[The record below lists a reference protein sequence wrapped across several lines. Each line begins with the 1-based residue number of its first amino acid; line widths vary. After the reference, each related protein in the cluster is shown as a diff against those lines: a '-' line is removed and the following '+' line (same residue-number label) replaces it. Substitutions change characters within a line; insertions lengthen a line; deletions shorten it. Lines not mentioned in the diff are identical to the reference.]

1 MRVVT
6 RLAAVLLGTGLIW
19 AGVSHDAPQAQVRSG
34 GAAGS
39 AASGIVAFTNA
50 RVIDGTGAAPMEGA
64 TIVVADGRIQAVGK
78 NVTVPAGA
86 TRIDSAGKTILPGLI
101 NAHGH
106 LNADMSPRV
115 ARERLAAQL
124 RTYSDYG
131 ITTVQV
137 LGIGLDVVGEALKL
151 RDESRPG
158 GGAIDHAR
166 VLIAAQSLRNLKT
179 EQEARDWANK
189 YADMKVDIIKMHI
202 TGSPQDMTPAV
213 YGALIDQAHKRGTRT
228 AAHMFYL
235 RDTKG
240 LLDKGIDVLAHSI
253 RDQPVDQATI
263 AAIKSRNVE
272 YIPTLTRDIATFIY
286 ESKPPYF
293 NDPFFTREIPN
304 SYYKGELAK
313 LNDPANQ
320 KKIHDDDEAQMT
332 KKALEVGRKNLKTL
346 SDAGVIIALGTDTG
360 TNEGQWQGY
369 FEHIELEEM
378 VRSGLTPMQALVAA
392 TSGAARAANVQQQ
405 LGTIAAGKQA
415 DLLVLTANPLTDIH
429 NTRQIDS
436 VWIAGRKL
444 PATRA
449 TN

>member
-1 MRVVT
+1 
-6 RLAAVLLGTGLIW
+6 
-19 AGVSHDAPQAQVRSG
+19 
-34 GAAGS
+34 
-39 AASGIVAFTNA
+39 
-50 RVIDGTGAAPMEGA
+50 
-64 TIVVADGRIQAVGK
+64 
-78 NVTVPAGA
+78 
-86 TRIDSAGKTILPGLI
+86 
-101 NAHGH
+101 
-106 LNADMSPRV
+106 
-115 ARERLAAQL
+115 
-124 RTYSDYG
+124 
-131 ITTVQV
+131 
-137 LGIGLDVVGEALKL
+137 
-151 RDESRPG
+151 
-158 GGAIDHAR
+158 
-166 VLIAAQSLRNLKT
+166 
-179 EQEARDWANK
+179 
-189 YADMKVDIIKMHI
+189 
-202 TGSPQDMTPAV
+202 
-213 YGALIDQAHKRGTRT
+213 
-228 AAHMFYL
+228 MFYL